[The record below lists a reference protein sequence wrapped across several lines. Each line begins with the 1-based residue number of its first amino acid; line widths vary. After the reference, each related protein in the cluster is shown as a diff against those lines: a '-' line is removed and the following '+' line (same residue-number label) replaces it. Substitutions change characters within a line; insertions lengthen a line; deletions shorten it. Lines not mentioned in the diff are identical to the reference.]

1 MIQFLNNIWV
11 ALNTSNL
18 TLENILTIPLYP
30 IEIFLLMN
38 LFLTVLNVV
47 ATTKQKITYIIVI
60 TTVSMLSLNFIPE
73 PFYIIINYISVLLC
87 INLIFKL
94 NMLKSFI
101 AFVLSTFIFA
111 LLNVLFQNPYLTI
124 LNITFDTFM
133 NVAIYRIP
141 YLLFLY
147 FILFIFSI
155 ILKKVKNIKI
165 TLDLLDNLDRNTVI
179 LLYIN
184 LIIGF
189 VTLCIQLIITTFYID
204 IVPLIITLLSF
215 ILLISFLLLSIYSF
229 TRIIKLSVTTKNLEN
244 AEEYNK
250 SLEILYDQVKGFKHD
265 FDNIISTLDGY
276 ISTNDI
282 NKIKAYFSE
291 IKKDCKLTND
301 ISLLNPRLINNP
313 GIYSLLNNKYFKASS
328 LGVSM
333 NIEFFLDLN
342 TLNVNMYKFSRILGI
357 LLDNAL
363 EAASICD
370 EKIVRIIFRREN
382 NNRRNI
388 IIIKNT
394 YSNKDVN
401 TDEIFKKGISGK
413 ENHSGIGLWEVRNY
427 IKKSQNLNLFTSKNN
442 KYFSQQLEIYDEL
455 RSVI

>member
-18 TLENILTIPLYP
+18 TLVNILTIPLYP

-147 FILFIFSI
+147 FILC
-155 ILKKVKNIKI
+155 N
-165 TLDLLDNLDRNTVI
+165 
-179 LLYIN
+179 Y
-184 LIIGF
+184 
-189 VTLCIQLIITTFYID
+189 YY
-204 IVPLIITLLSF
+204 
-215 ILLISFLLLSIYSF
+215 FL
-229 TRIIKLSVTTKNLEN
+229 
-244 AEEYNK
+244 
-250 SLEILYDQVKGFKHD
+250 
-265 FDNIISTLDGY
+265 
-276 ISTNDI
+276 
-282 NKIKAYFSE
+282 
-291 IKKDCKLTND
+291 
-301 ISLLNPRLINNP
+301 
-313 GIYSLLNNKYFKASS
+313 
-328 LGVSM
+328 
-333 NIEFFLDLN
+333 
-342 TLNVNMYKFSRILGI
+342 
-357 LLDNAL
+357 
-363 EAASICD
+363 
-370 EKIVRIIFRREN
+370 
-382 NNRRNI
+382 
-388 IIIKNT
+388 
-394 YSNKDVN
+394 
-401 TDEIFKKGISGK
+401 
-413 ENHSGIGLWEVRNY
+413 
-427 IKKSQNLNLFTSKNN
+427 
-442 KYFSQQLEIYDEL
+442 
-455 RSVI
+455 